1 MNNSIIFILKV
12 FHKFYSTFFHKIKWP
27 EPNIFVVDEASDAIY
42 CLLEKGHPCMVARF
56 GSVELNAIINAM
68 GVKRGSAQS
77 WLKSAIQYIG
87 EQIPQFWWNEN
98 TIMQM
103 QTNAGFFPPTH
114 ENIMKFAELIIKD
127 MSLVD
132 ILGSWQAN
140 ETYVLP
146 YIYKRSI
153 TYKTS

>member
-1 MNNSIIFILKV
+1 
-12 FHKFYSTFFHKIKWP
+12 
-27 EPNIFVVDEASDAIY
+27 
-42 CLLEKGHPCMVARF
+42 MVARF